1 MRASLPILLFAAVL
15 CGCGDA
21 RDQVETPGQAFVDAY
36 EIAYGAGDAQVFFAL
51 HTKASQ
57 RHLVT
62 QNMPKG
68 HERTVLAWFNEF
80 RKALDARAPSPLGG
94 PYARERREGDKLIC
108 VIREAG
114 GTRERE
120 LTLVQEDGA
129 WRLDLLHTYMPFVA
143 PNR

>member
-1 MRASLPILLFAAVL
+1 MRLLGPLAL
-15 CGCGDA
+15 CLCLSACGDDELPA
-21 RDQVETPGQAFVDAY
+21 ETPGQAFVDAY
-36 EIAYGAGDAQVFFAL
+36 EIAYGAGDAHVFFAL
-51 HTKASQ
+51 HTKGSQ

-62 QNMPKG
+62 QGMQKG
-68 HERTVLAWFNEF
+68 YERTVLAWFNEF

-108 VIREAG
+108 VIGEAG

-120 LTLVQEDGA
+120 LTLVQEDGT
-129 WRLDLLHTYMPFVA
+129 WRLDLLDTYMPFSA